1 MVCCLALL
9 RQAGNYRGILIM
21 TDIISDSLTRIR
33 NAQMRKHKY
42 TLLKCSKHVKGVL
55 DVLVREGYIEGYQE
69 VEQSSV
75 VHLLKV
81 DLKYYQGQP
90 VIHNIERVS
99 KPGRRVHMSIE
110 SLPKSEG
117 GLGIYVVST
126 SKGVLSDY
134 EARVQNVGGEIVC
147 KVF

>member
-1 MVCCLALL
+1 
-9 RQAGNYRGILIM
+9 M

-33 NAQMRKHKY
+33 NAQMRRKKF
-42 TLLKCSKHVKGVL
+42 TLLKCSKQVKALL
-55 DVLVREGYIEGYQE
+55 DVLKREGYIEDYQE
-69 VEQSSV
+69 VEQSKV

-90 VIHNIERVS
+90 VISRIERTS
-99 KPGRRVHMSIE
+99 KPGRRVYMPLDM
-110 SLPKSEG
+110 LPKAEG

-126 SKGVLSDY
+126 SKGVLSDH
-134 EARVQNVGGEIVC
+134 EARAQKVGGEVIC

>member
-1 MVCCLALL
+1 
-9 RQAGNYRGILIM
+9 M
-21 TDIISDSLTRIR
+21 TDIISDSLARIR
-33 NAQMRKHKY
+33 NAQMRRQKY
-42 TLLKCSKHVKGVL
+42 TLLKCSKHVKSVL

-69 VEQSSV
+69 VEQSKV

-90 VIHNIERVS
+90 VINQIERVS
-99 KPGRRVHMSIE
+99 KPGRRVHMSLG

-117 GLGIYVVST
+117 GLGIYIVST

-134 EARVQNVGGEIVC
+134 EARTQQVGGEVIC